1 MAAELMQIEADH
13 ITFDG
18 SKIVS
23 VQDGKEMELKDFAHT
38 CFAGG
43 KGRNLIATG
52 SHVSKT
58 SPPPFEVDV
67 DKETGAV
74 SVHDYVSVV
83 DCGTIINSNL
93 VRVQAEGGIAQGIG
107 MALFEDIKYSDK
119 GKMINNSFFQYKI
132 PTRLDVGTIR
142 VDFIPSYEDNG
153 PFGAKS
159 IGEVVIN
166 TPSPAIASAVRHATG
181 FQVRTLPI
189 TPEKVLFKKDED

>member
-1 MAAELMQIEADH
+1 
-13 ITFDG
+13 
-18 SKIVS
+18 
-23 VQDGKEMELKDFAHT
+23 MELKDFAHT

-58 SPPPFEVDV
+58 SPPPFMVGIAEVDV

-107 MALFEDIKYSDK
+107 MALF
-119 GKMINNSFFQYKI
+119 
-132 PTRLDVGTIR
+132 
-142 VDFIPSYEDNG
+142 
-153 PFGAKS
+153 
-159 IGEVVIN
+159 
-166 TPSPAIASAVRHATG
+166 
-181 FQVRTLPI
+181 
-189 TPEKVLFKKDED
+189 